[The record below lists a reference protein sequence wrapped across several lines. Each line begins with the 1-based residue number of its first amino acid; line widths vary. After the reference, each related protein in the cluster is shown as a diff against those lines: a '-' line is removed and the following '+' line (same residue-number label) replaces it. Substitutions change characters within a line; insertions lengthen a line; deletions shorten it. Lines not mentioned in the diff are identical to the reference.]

1 MEVGGTTFESGI
13 DIAASIAAL
22 SRVVKTGADLKF
34 LDGIRIR
41 ERRVSQFSERI
52 IGDGNTFDQV
62 IVVVFASAVN
72 VDVNLSAA

>member
-1 MEVGGTTFESGI
+1 MEVGGTTFQSGI
-13 DIAASIAAL
+13 DVAASIATL
-22 SRVVKTGADLKF
+22 SRVVKTGADLEF
-34 LDGIRIR
+34 LDGIRIG

-62 IVVVFASAVN
+62 VVVVFASAID